1 MATTYFDAEDY
12 CNINNASFPLTIA
25 VKTGNGEGG
34 GYLIFND
41 DKLIGPNTAA
51 EIKTI
56 EKAGQWITVSA
67 TIKDK
72 LEQTNWTSVT
82 VFVGEHTYGP
92 YKREVATHL
101 DTVVYTIK
109 IKLIKAGS

>member
-12 CNINNASFPLTIA
+12 CNVNNGSFPLKIS
-25 VKTGNGEGG
+25 VVTGNGHGG

-41 DKLIGPNTAA
+41 SNLIGPNAAA

-56 EKAGQWITVSA
+56 DKAGQWITVSV

-72 LEQTNWTSVT
+72 LEQTNWTSLT
-82 VFVGEHTYGP
+82 IYVGQHTFGP

-109 IKLIKAGS
+109 IKIIKPGS